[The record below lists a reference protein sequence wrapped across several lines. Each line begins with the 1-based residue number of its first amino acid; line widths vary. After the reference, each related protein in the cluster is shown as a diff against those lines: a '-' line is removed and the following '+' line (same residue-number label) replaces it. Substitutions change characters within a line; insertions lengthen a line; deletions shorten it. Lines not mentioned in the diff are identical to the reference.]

1 MPTELNQDE
10 VERRLARLQAEY
22 GAVDVAVRDEVW
34 APEDF
39 ADSVELAESGYLG
52 GAHVF
57 TIREP
62 DQTAPLTES
71 MPPGSGDSR
80 RRVLLAL
87 GRGSDEW
94 GPPGGGREAGET
106 YEEAAVREV
115 SEETGIDCAITDLV
129 DALRWNTRSS
139 AEDDDRVVHTLFV
152 RFEARYV
159 GGTIEV
165 QPGELNGAAWFAEL
179 PERQHEVT
187 ERWAPHWDPE
197 PAGSPESGSSS

>member
-1 MPTELNQDE
+1 MPTEINKAE
-10 VERRLARLQAEY
+10 VERRLDRLQAEY
-22 GAVDVAVRDEVW
+22 GEVDVAIREEVW

-71 MPPGSGDSR
+71 MPDGSVDSR

-115 SEETGIDCAITDLV
+115 REETGIDCAITDLV

-139 AEDDDRVVHTLFV
+139 AADDDRVVHTLFV
-152 RFEARYV
+152 RFEGPYV
-159 GGTIEV
+159 DGSIEV

-179 PERQHEVT
+179 PERQHVFT
-187 ERWAPHWDPE
+187 ERWGPRWDPE
-197 PAGSPESGSSS
+197 SDQSTEPESNT